1 MDDAQLRSISAELGA
16 VKDTAKRQQ
25 KALKSLQV
33 LVSKGT
39 NVSALLPTIIDLATG
54 ECEKSVWQD
63 AIQLLAGVIGY
74 PAARERCSYPSS
86 VFRALVQAL
95 SKGDARATTDT
106 RMGILDSRI
115 MHGWMDGWMDWIGLD
130 WIGLD
135 GWMDGWM
142 DGGWMDA
149 IEPET
154 LMRRSLASA
163 PAIRSMVVKILGVC
177 LVKCWPLVTAVSDE
191 NMRDSC
197 VDGLRAAISVL
208 SREESDEEI
217 CLAAGAIDAPVPE
230 HLAWADVH
238 NRFVSSC
245 VGVSVHVCDSDL
257 RVTAGPKGRPP
268 AADDTDHLGRPGRWV

>member
-1 MDDAQLRSISAELGA
+1 
-16 VKDTAKRQQ
+16 
-25 KALKSLQV
+25 
-33 LVSKGT
+33 
-39 NVSALLPTIIDLATG
+39 LPTIIDLATG

-95 SKGDARATTDT
+95 SKGDARATTV
-106 RMGILDSRI
+106 ILSSVEQLPPEDF
-115 MHGWMDGWMDWIGLD
+115 LK
-130 WIGLD
+130 LLE
-135 GWMDGWM
+135 
-142 DGGWMDA
+142 A

-197 VDGLRAAISVL
+197 VDGLRAAISML
-208 SREESDEEI
+208 SKEESDEDI
-217 CLAAGAIDAPVPE
+217 CLAAGAIVDELMLRYLNISPGPM
-230 HLAWADVH
+230 
-238 NRFVSSC
+238 
-245 VGVSVHVCDSDL
+245 SVIALFH
-257 RVTAGPKGRPP
+257 P
-268 AADDTDHLGRPGRWV
+268 